1 MRDKGRPRNC
11 PWLEGGR
18 GRDTPVRCGVLL
30 WPLRCRDGVKAL
42 GRDGEPGGLRP
53 GSGAA
58 DAPVAGQGSVTR
70 AENTGE
76 AGDRHWHDSVTTL
89 SHPEVKVF

>member
-1 MRDKGRPRNC
+1 M
-11 PWLEGGR
+11 
-18 GRDTPVRCGVLL
+18 TPQCGVGSCSGR
-30 WPLRCRDGVKAL
+30 WDGVKAL
-42 GRDGEPGGLRP
+42 GRDGEPGGLHP

-76 AGDRHWHDSVTTL
+76 AGDGHWHDSVTTL
-89 SHPEVKVF
+89 SRPEVKVF